1 MSDIKDIQD
10 IRNLT
15 RTVLDFP
22 IKGIPFL
29 DILPIFQNPKAVE
42 FIINNIVDHVT
53 STKEKIDV
61 VVGLEARGFLFGPI
75 LALRLNAAFVPIR
88 KKGKLP
94 GKVIDVE
101 YQKEYGPDIFE
112 IQEDAIKQ
120 DQNVIVI
127 DDLMATG
134 GTAVAAGKL
143 VNKLGG
149 KLLEYIFVVEL
160 TVFDG
165 YKKLDAP
172 LYSVLKYDT

>member
-10 IRNLT
+10 VRNLM
-15 RTVLDFP
+15 RTVPDFP

-29 DILPIFQNPKAVE
+29 DILPIFQNPKAVD
-42 FIINNIVDHVT
+42 FIINCIVDHIN

-75 LALRLNAAFVPIR
+75 VALRLNAAFVPAR

-94 GKVIDVE
+94 GNTINVE
-101 YQKEYGPDIFE
+101 YQKEYGVDIFE
-112 IQEDAIKQ
+112 MQEDAIKQ

-134 GTAVAAGKL
+134 GTAEAAGKL
-143 VNKLGG
+143 VKKLGG
-149 KLLEYIFVVEL
+149 KVLEYVFLVEL
-160 TVFDG
+160 AVFDG
-165 YKKLDAP
+165 YKKVDAP
-172 LYSVLKYDT
+172 VYSVLKY

>member
-10 IRNLT
+10 VRNLI
-15 RTVLDFP
+15 RTVPDFP
-22 IKGIPFL
+22 LKGIPFQ

-101 YQKEYGPDIFE
+101 YQKEYGSDIFE
-112 IQEDAIKQ
+112 MQEDAIKQ

-149 KLLEYIFVVEL
+149 KLLEYIFVIEL
-160 TVFDG
+160 AVFDG

-172 LYSVLKYDT
+172 LYSVLKY